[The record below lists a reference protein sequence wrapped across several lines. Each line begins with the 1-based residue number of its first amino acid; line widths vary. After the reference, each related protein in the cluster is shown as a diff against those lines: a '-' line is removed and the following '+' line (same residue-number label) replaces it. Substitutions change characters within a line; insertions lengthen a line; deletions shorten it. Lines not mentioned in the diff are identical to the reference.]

1 MRRYRTV
8 IVIALLGSVP
18 VIAAALVMRLV
29 LPIGQSQAGVPAQ
42 QAAPAP
48 VIEEKAEQ
56 VLVLAAAQF
65 LPVGT
70 LLADE
75 HLTEVGIE
83 EHLVW
88 RGHIEVEVLDPDEM
102 LYGYAV
108 REAIEAGAPLTWSS
122 LVGSRQRGFLAA
134 VLKPG
139 MRAVTVTL
147 GAATG
152 HTRPF
157 NPGDRVD
164 LVLTA
169 RSRERGEQSVLVR
182 RFLENVRVVA
192 VDRQIGGAAGAA
204 SPGDEVERREIV
216 TATLEVLPSQT
227 GLVAL
232 GALEGEL
239 SLAVRPPAAA
249 DALGEALDVVDMPG
263 LWALPQETLRQ
274 QAVRVVSGRA
284 VSDIVFGDDLHSASR
299 PESVLEQNGLEA
311 GQELEPL
318 HTLTSARSDLDGD
331 TEKLVSGGASPAG
344 KAEPELAAQSVFSP
358 PAQGAP
364 QQSERP
370 ASAGTERQRALVAA
384 DPGPGGVLV
393 QRLAGGIA
401 PSGATDAATVKE
413 SPSELAAISIPE
425 PTTVENGLAAGSELE
440 PMPELDSAQPD
451 FLVVPGEPIGA
462 GAAPAGETG
471 AETPQASAFSSL
483 SEDALDRR
491 ALPLALDVERQHDL
505 PLTDPDPGD
514 VTLQHPARGAPLA
527 GEVAAAGSAE
537 KAIGLAADLL
547 RQDAPADTRLGA
559 LPTLEPTRMST
570 AGRGEGENVA
580 DEQVGHVEATA
591 NDVESTEAEQAV
603 QTAVASLPW
612 DLLSQNRM
620 LVVGGPIML
629 LGWVGAFLWLR
640 GQDKP
645 LRRRLQSVGA
655 PLTGHGAV
663 EQIAPEESIFRPTRP
678 KSRLSWLWRRIERH
692 YPLIDAPR
700 AFPRLLGIGVLAAAG
715 VWAGMWVLGM
725 AGWWS
730 LPVAALT
737 GLAGGWYALRRIQAR
752 TETQF
757 IQQFPEIVDQ
767 IVRLSGAGLPPL
779 EALGKVAEDAQ
790 QPVKG
795 VLEEVSNAL
804 LAGLDADT
812 ALGMVAGRVRL
823 AEFTLFAAVI
833 RLQRRAGGSI
843 STSFSNLAATLRE
856 RRTTAMKAKAS
867 TAQTRLTL
875 LVLMLMPP
883 LVLGVQSMTSPQSVD
898 LLFNSEDGKT
908 LLQLG
913 VGLIVVGLIVARQIA
928 ARGEK

>member
-1 MRRYRTV
+1 MRRCRTV

-18 VIAAALVMRLV
+18 VIAAVLVMRLV

-42 QAAPAP
+42 QAAP
-48 VIEEKAEQ
+48 VVEEKAEL

-83 EHLVW
+83 EHLVV
-88 RGHIEVEVLDPDEM
+88 RGHIEVEGLDPDEM
-102 LYGYAV
+102 PYGHAV
-108 REAIEAGAPLTWSS
+108 REAIEAGALLTRHS
-122 LVGSRQRGFLAA
+122 LVGPRQKGFLAT

-139 MRAVTVTL
+139 MRAVTV

-164 LVLTA
+164 VVLTA
-169 RSRERGEQSVLVR
+169 RSRERGEQRVLVR
-182 RFLENVRVVA
+182 KFLENVRVVA
-192 VDRQIGGAAGAA
+192 VDRGNGGAADVA
-204 SPGDEVERREIV
+204 SPGDEVERKVIV

-232 GALEGEL
+232 AGLEGEL

-249 DALGEALDVVDMPG
+249 GGPDEALGMVDMQG
-263 LWALPQETLRQ
+263 LPALPPESLQ
-274 QAVRVVSGRA
+274 QQIVRVVRGRA
-284 VSDIVFGDDLHSASR
+284 VSDAVFGDDLQAASR
-299 PESVLEQNGLEA
+299 RESVLEQNGLEA
-311 GQELEPL
+311 GPEVEPL
-318 HTLTSARSDLDGD
+318 HTLASARSDRDGD
-331 TEKLVSGGASPAG
+331 GEKRAGGGASRAG
-344 KAEPELAAQSVFSP
+344 KGEPGSAAQSVFSP
-358 PAQGAP
+358 PAAAAP
-364 QQSERP
+364 QQSEHP
-370 ASAGTERQRALVAA
+370 VAPDIERQHALTAA
-384 DPGPGGVLV
+384 DAGLGSVLL

-401 PSGATDAATVKE
+401 PVGAADTASETE
-413 SPSELAAISIPE
+413 SPSELAAASLPE
-425 PTTVENGLAAGSELE
+425 PMTVESDLAAGPTLE
-440 PMPELDSAQPD
+440 PMPEFDSARPD
-451 FLVVPGEPIGA
+451 LDTVPGEPVGA
-462 GAAPAGETG
+462 GAATAGETG
-471 AETPQASAFSSL
+471 PETTKASAFSSV
-483 SEDALDRR
+483 SDGALDEH
-491 ALPLALDVERQHDL
+491 ALPLALDVNRPGTLPAAAPAVGDATLLERT
-505 PLTDPDPGD
+505 P
-514 VTLQHPARGAPLA
+514 GAPLA
-527 GEVAAAGSAE
+527 GGIASAGSTQMAV
-537 KAIGLAADLL
+537 GLATDML
-547 RQDAPADTRLGA
+547 RQDVPAESRPGA
-559 LPTLEPTRMST
+559 LPTLEPLDTRT
-570 AGRGEGENVA
+570 ADRGGREAVE
-580 DEQVGHVEATA
+580 DEPIRHEAAPAGKVEPT
-591 NDVESTEAEQAV
+591 VAEQAV
-603 QTAVASLPW
+603 QSAVASLPW
-612 DLLSQNRM
+612 NLLSENRM

-629 LGWVGAFLWLR
+629 LGLSGAFLWLR
-640 GQDKP
+640 RQNKA
-645 LRRRLQSVGA
+645 LRARLQAVGA

-663 EQIAPEESIFRPTRP
+663 EQIAPEESIFRQTRP
-678 KSRLSWLWRRIERH
+678 HSRLSWLWRRIERR
-692 YPLIDAPR
+692 YPLIDAPK
-700 AFPRLLGIGVLAAAG
+700 AFPRLLGVSVLVAAG
-715 VWAGMWVLGM
+715 VWAGTWVLGM

-730 LPVAALT
+730 LPAAAL
-737 GLAGGWYALRRIQAR
+737 AGFAGAWFALRRIQAR
-752 TETQF
+752 AETRF

-795 VLEEVSNAL
+795 VLEEVSDAL

-843 STSFSNLAATLRE
+843 SGAFSNLANTLRE
-856 RRTTAMKAKAS
+856 RRTTALKAKAS

-913 VGLIVVGLIVARQIA
+913 VGLIVVGLVVARQIA
-928 ARGEK
+928 ARGPR